1 MSGFLLDTNVL
12 SELTR
17 EVPHP
22 GVIAFLAEQED
33 LWLPSLV
40 VHELEY
46 GIQLLPQGRR
56 RDHSLA
62 LLTSIIS
69 TYADRILALDRPAA
83 ESAARLRAQA
93 RRMGRPLDLGDAL
106 IAGIAQSN
114 VLTIATRNV
123 RDFDYVEVAVI
134 SPWDFQ

>member
-12 SELTR
+12 SEMTR

-46 GIQLLPQGRR
+46 GVQLLPQGRR
-56 RDHSLA
+56 RVHLQA
-62 LLTSIIS
+62 MLTSIIS

-123 RDFDYVEVAVI
+123 RDFDYVEVAVF
-134 SPWDFQ
+134 SPWEVQ

>member
-17 EVPHP
+17 EAPHP

-46 GIQLLPQGRR
+46 GVQLLPQGRR
-56 RDHSLA
+56 RDHLQA
-62 LLTSIIS
+62 LLTNIIS

-114 VLTIATRNV
+114 VLTIASRNV
-123 RDFDYVEVAVI
+123 RDFDFVDVTVI
-134 SPWDFQ
+134 SPWEVQ

>member
-46 GIQLLPQGRR
+46 GVQLLPQGRR
-56 RDHSLA
+56 RDQLQA
-62 LLTSIIS
+62 MLTNIIS
-69 TYADRILALDRPAA
+69 TYADRILALDRPAG

-134 SPWDFQ
+134 SPWEVQ

>member
-46 GIQLLPQGRR
+46 GVQLLPQGRR
-56 RDHSLA
+56 RDHLQA
-62 LLTSIIS
+62 LLTNIIS

-114 VLTIATRNV
+114 VLTITTRNV
-123 RDFDYVEVAVI
+123 GDFDCVEVAVI
-134 SPWDFQ
+134 SPWEVQ

>member
-56 RDHSLA
+56 RDHLQA

-114 VLTIATRNV
+114 VLTIASRNV
-123 RDFDYVEVAVI
+123 RDFDYVDVTVI
-134 SPWDFQ
+134 SPWEVQ

>member
-1 MSGFLLDTNVL
+1 MSGFLLDANVL
-12 SELTR
+12 SEMTR

-46 GIQLLPQGRR
+46 GVRLLPQGRR
-56 RDHSLA
+56 RDHLQA
-62 LLTSIIS
+62 LLTNIIS
-69 TYADRILALDRPAA
+69 TYADRILALDRPTA

-93 RRMGRPLDLGDAL
+93 RCMGRPLDLGDAL

-114 VLTIATRNV
+114 VLTITTRNV
-123 RDFDYVEVAVI
+123 RDFDYVEVAAI

>member
-1 MSGFLLDTNVL
+1 MSGFLLDTNVI
-12 SELTR
+12 SELTK
-17 EVPHP
+17 ETPHP
-22 GVIAFLAEQED
+22 SVVAFLAEQEN

-40 VHELEY
+40 IHELEY
-46 GIQLLPQGRR
+46 GVQLLPHGRR
-56 RDHSLA
+56 RDQLHA
-62 LLTSIIS
+62 LLASIVKA
-69 TYADRILALDRPAA
+69 YDDRILPLDRPAA

-123 RDFDYVEVAVI
+123 GDFDYVEVAVTN
-134 SPWDFQ
+134 PWDLK

>member
-46 GIQLLPQGRR
+46 GVQLLPQGRR
-56 RDHSLA
+56 RDHLQA
-62 LLTSIIS
+62 LLTNVIS

-123 RDFDYVEVAVI
+123 RDFDFVDVTVI

>member
-46 GIQLLPQGRR
+46 GVQLLPQGRR
-56 RDHSLA
+56 RDHLQA
-62 LLTSIIS
+62 MLTSIIS

-114 VLTIATRNV
+114 VLTIASRNV

>member
-12 SELTR
+12 SEMTR
-17 EVPHP
+17 EFPHP

-46 GIQLLPQGRR
+46 GVQLLPQGHR
-56 RDHSLA
+56 RDHLQA
-62 LLTSIIS
+62 LLTSIVA

-134 SPWDFQ
+134 SPWEVQ

>member
-12 SELTR
+12 SEMTR

-46 GIQLLPQGRR
+46 GVQLLPQGRR
-56 RDHSLA
+56 RDHLQA
-62 LLTSIIS
+62 MLTSIIS

-114 VLTIATRNV
+114 VLTIASRNV

>member
-22 GVIAFLAEQED
+22 GVIAFLAEQVD

-46 GIQLLPQGRR
+46 GVQLLPQGRR
-56 RDHSLA
+56 RDQLQATLA
-62 LLTSIIS
+62 SIVA

-134 SPWDFQ
+134 SPWEVQ

>member
-17 EVPHP
+17 EAPHP

-46 GIQLLPQGRR
+46 GVQLLPQGRR
-56 RDHSLA
+56 RDHLQA

-123 RDFDYVEVAVI
+123 RDFDYVDVAVI

>member
-12 SELTR
+12 SEMTR

-46 GIQLLPQGRR
+46 CVQLLPQGRR
-56 RDHSLA
+56 RDRLQA
-62 LLTSIIS
+62 LLTSIIL

-114 VLTIATRNV
+114 VLTIASRNV
-123 RDFDYVEVAVI
+123 CDFDYVDVTVI
-134 SPWDFQ
+134 SPWEVQ

>member
-17 EVPHP
+17 EAPHP

-46 GIQLLPQGRR
+46 GVQLLPQGRR
-56 RDHSLA
+56 RDHLQA
-62 LLTSIIS
+62 LLTNIIS

-123 RDFDYVEVAVI
+123 GDFDYVEVTVI
-134 SPWDFQ
+134 SPWEVQ

>member
-12 SELTR
+12 SEMTR

-56 RDHSLA
+56 RDHLQA
-62 LLTSIIS
+62 LLASIVA
-69 TYADRILALDRPAA
+69 TYADRILAVDRSAA

-106 IAGIAQSN
+106 IAGTAQSN
-114 VLTIATRNV
+114 ALTIATRNV
-123 RDFDYVEVAVI
+123 RDFDFVDVTVI

>member
-46 GIQLLPQGRR
+46 GVQLLPQGRR
-56 RDHSLA
+56 RDHLQA
-62 LLTSIIS
+62 LLTNIIS

-114 VLTIATRNV
+114 VLTIASRNV
-123 RDFDYVEVAVI
+123 RDFDYVDVTVI

>member
-12 SELTR
+12 SEMTR

-56 RDHSLA
+56 RDHLQA
-62 LLTSIIS
+62 LLTSIVS
-69 TYADRILALDRPAA
+69 TYADRILPLDRPAA

-114 VLTIATRNV
+114 VLTIASRNV
-123 RDFDYVEVAVI
+123 RDFDFVDVTVI
-134 SPWDFQ
+134 SPWEVQ

>member
-46 GIQLLPQGRR
+46 GVQLLPQGRR
-56 RDHSLA
+56 RDHLQA
-62 LLTSIIS
+62 LLTSIVS
-69 TYADRILALDRPAA
+69 TYADRILPLDRPAA

-114 VLTIATRNV
+114 VLTIASRNV
-123 RDFDYVEVAVI
+123 RDFDYVDVTVI
-134 SPWDFQ
+134 SPWEVQ

>member
-1 MSGFLLDTNVL
+1 MSGFLLDTNVI
-12 SELTR
+12 SEMTQ

-22 GVIAFLAEQED
+22 GVIAFLAEQDD

-56 RDHSLA
+56 HDHLQA
-62 LLTSIIS
+62 LLTSLIS
-69 TYADRILALDRPAA
+69 TYADRILPLDRSAA

-106 IAGIAQSN
+106 IAGTAQSN
-114 VLTIATRNV
+114 ALTIATRNV

-134 SPWDFQ
+134 CPWDFQ

>member
-22 GVIAFLAEQED
+22 GVIAFLAEQEE

-46 GIQLLPQGRR
+46 GVQLLPQGRR
-56 RDHSLA
+56 RDHLQA
-62 LLTSIIS
+62 LLTNIIS

-123 RDFDYVEVAVI
+123 HDFVHVDVAVI

>member
-12 SELTR
+12 SEMTR

-46 GIQLLPQGRR
+46 GVQLLPQGRR
-56 RDHSLA
+56 RDHLQA
-62 LLTSIIS
+62 LLTSIVA
-69 TYADRILALDRPAA
+69 TYADRILALDGPAA

-106 IAGIAQSN
+106 IAGTAQSN
-114 VLTIATRNV
+114 ALTIATRNV
-123 RDFDYVEVAVI
+123 RDFDYVDVTVI
-134 SPWDFQ
+134 SPWEVQ

>member
-12 SELTR
+12 SEMTR

-46 GIQLLPQGRR
+46 GVQLLPQGRR
-56 RDHSLA
+56 RDRLQA
-62 LLTSIIS
+62 MLTSIIS
-69 TYADRILALDRPAA
+69 TYSDRILALDRPAA

-134 SPWDFQ
+134 SPWEIQ

>member
-1 MSGFLLDTNVL
+1 MSGFLLDTNVI
-12 SELTR
+12 SELTK
-17 EVPHP
+17 ETPHP

-46 GIQLLPQGRR
+46 GVQLLPQGHR
-56 RDHSLA
+56 RDRLQA

-106 IAGIAQSN
+106 IA
-114 VLTIATRNV
+114 RNSTKQYPDD
-123 RDFDYVEVAVI
+123 RN
-134 SPWDFQ
+134 SQRPRLRLRRCRRH

>member
-12 SELTR
+12 SEMTR

-46 GIQLLPQGRR
+46 GVQLLPQGRR
-56 RDHSLA
+56 RDHLQA
-62 LLTSIIS
+62 MLTSIIS

-114 VLTIATRNV
+114 VLTIATRNI

>member
-56 RDHSLA
+56 RDHL
-62 LLTSIIS
+62 
-69 TYADRILALDRPAA
+69 
-83 ESAARLRAQA
+83 QA
-93 RRMGRPLDLGDAL
+93 C
-106 IAGIAQSN
+106 
-114 VLTIATRNV
+114 
-123 RDFDYVEVAVI
+123 
-134 SPWDFQ
+134 

>member
-1 MSGFLLDTNVL
+1 MSGFLLDTNVI
-12 SELTR
+12 SELTK
-17 EVPHP
+17 ETPHP

-46 GIQLLPQGRR
+46 GVQLLPQGHR
-56 RDHSLA
+56 RDRLQA

-114 VLTIATRNV
+114 ILTIATRNV
-123 RDFDYVEVAVI
+123 RDFDYVDVAVI
-134 SPWDFQ
+134 SPWEVQ

>member
-46 GIQLLPQGRR
+46 GVQLLPQGRR
-56 RDHSLA
+56 RDHLQA

-123 RDFDYVEVAVI
+123 RDFDYVDVTVI
-134 SPWDFQ
+134 SPWEVQ

>member
-46 GIQLLPQGRR
+46 GVQLLPQGRR
-56 RDHSLA
+56 RDHLQA
-62 LLTSIIS
+62 MLTSIIS

-114 VLTIATRNV
+114 VLTIASRNV
-123 RDFDYVEVAVI
+123 RDFDYVDVAVI
-134 SPWDFQ
+134 SPWEVQ

>member
-46 GIQLLPQGRR
+46 GVQLLPQGRR
-56 RDHSLA
+56 RDQLQA
-62 LLTSIIS
+62 MLTNIIS

>member
-22 GVIAFLAEQED
+22 DVIAFLAEQED

-46 GIQLLPQGRR
+46 GVQLLPQGLR
-56 RDHSLA
+56 RDRLQA

-83 ESAARLRAQA
+83 ERAARLRAQV

-114 VLTIATRNV
+114 ALILATRNV
-123 RDFDYVEVAVI
+123 SYFDFVEVEVI
-134 SPWDFQ
+134 NPWGIP

>member
-12 SELTR
+12 SEMTR

-46 GIQLLPQGRR
+46 GVQLLPQGRR
-56 RDHSLA
+56 RDRLQA
-62 LLTSIIS
+62 LLTNIIS

-123 RDFDYVEVAVI
+123 RDFDFVDVTVI
-134 SPWDFQ
+134 SPWEVQ

>member
-46 GIQLLPQGRR
+46 GVQLLPQGRR
-56 RDHSLA
+56 RDHLQA
-62 LLTSIIS
+62 LLTNIIS

-114 VLTIATRNV
+114 VLTIATRNI

>member
-46 GIQLLPQGRR
+46 GVQLLPQGRR
-56 RDHSLA
+56 RDHLQA
-62 LLTSIIS
+62 LLTNIIS

-83 ESAARLRAQA
+83 ESAAHLRAQA

-114 VLTIATRNV
+114 VLTIASRNV
-123 RDFDYVEVAVI
+123 RDFDYVDVTVI

>member
-56 RDHSLA
+56 RDHLLA

>member
-46 GIQLLPQGRR
+46 GVQLLPQGRR
-56 RDHSLA
+56 RDHLQA
-62 LLTSIIS
+62 MLTSIIS

-114 VLTIATRNV
+114 VLTIASRNV
-123 RDFDYVEVAVI
+123 RDFDYVDVTVI

>member
-46 GIQLLPQGRR
+46 GVQLLPQGRR
-56 RDHSLA
+56 RDHLQA

-114 VLTIATRNV
+114 VLTIASRNV
-123 RDFDYVEVAVI
+123 RDFDYVDVTVI
-134 SPWDFQ
+134 SPWEVQ

>member
-12 SELTR
+12 SEMTR

-46 GIQLLPQGRR
+46 GVQLLPQGHR
-56 RDHSLA
+56 RDRLQA

-114 VLTIATRNV
+114 VLTITTRNV
-123 RDFDYVEVAVI
+123 CDFDYVDVAVI
-134 SPWDFQ
+134 SPWEVQ

>member
-17 EVPHP
+17 EAPHP

-46 GIQLLPQGRR
+46 GVQLLPQGRR
-56 RDHSLA
+56 RDHLQA
-62 LLTSIIS
+62 LLASIVA

-123 RDFDYVEVAVI
+123 RDFVHVDVAAI